1 MFKDTSLGRIKAGAE
16 PVYDLDIRASL
27 NAQQLTDIHKK
38 VAEEGLVTEFTD
50 TYSRWI
56 LGSKRNFLGDFAG
69 YQRKCSFAVTH
80 VIEQFLLQHRE
91 RRFRILKAE
100 YPGTRLL
107 LEQNGMNWLWY
118 NDDPTF
124 SEGDALIIS
133 VPFAGSGCQ
142 HPLTETVLQQAKD
155 KKIPVLVDCA
165 FFGFCANVKVD
176 LASYD
181 VETVAFSV
189 SKCFNV
195 PFMRVGMIFS
205 KNPPASVA
213 LLHDRGYVARTGIA
227 AVLPLFHEFSSD
239 YLYEKYRD
247 TQLRICQELKLMPSH
262 SILFGLGDGSPEWS
276 VFDKDGVYQ
285 RVSFGAFLTKVR
297 QQWPL

>member
-1 MFKDTSLGRIKAGAE
+1 MFRDTPLGRAKAAAE
-16 PVYDLDIRASL
+16 PVRDLEIRAQL
-27 NAQQLTDIHKK
+27 NSQQLTDIHLK
-38 VAEEGLVTEFTD
+38 VGDANLIKEFTD
-50 TYSRWI
+50 TYADWI
-56 LGSKRNFLGDFAG
+56 LSSKRNFLGTLTG
-69 YQRKCSFAVTH
+69 YQRMCSFAVTH

-107 LEQNGMNWLWY
+107 LEQNGMNWKWY
-118 NDDPTF
+118 EDEP
-124 SEGDALIIS
+124 SLGQGDALIIS

-142 HPLTETVLQQAKD
+142 HPLTEQVLQQAKD
-155 KKIPVLVDCA
+155 AGAPVLVDCA
-165 FFGFCANVKVD
+165 FFGFCSNVKVD

-205 KNPPASVA
+205 KNPPPSVA
-213 LLHDRGYVARTGIA
+213 LLHIRGYVARTGMA
-227 AVLPLFHEFSSD
+227 AVLPLFHQFGSD

-247 TQLRICQELKLMPSH
+247 TQLRICQELRLMPSH

-276 VFDKDGVYQ
+276 AFDKDGVYQ
-285 RVSFGAFLTKVR
+285 RVSFGAFLPQVR